1 MDSPF
6 ARASRSRSDL
16 TPTLRQTSPNLS
28 PRQQFEP
35 TYLVVGG
42 LLQAGSR
49 GKPIAGE
56 VVEGQTLEWLK
67 VERQYVGRYYM
78 EEREEG
84 IRATGEEVKRRSVD
98 EANGQRRGKR
108 REWLG
113 RTGARQ
119 HGLRKSQTST
129 SAKVL
134 TVIAPSFP
142 IGRCPPTKFNLATI
156 HIPSDLAQLTGTA
169 ATTIGHTH
177 ETFLLHHGPLYLSSD
192 HTIPFTQKALDLAFD
207 YFTLG
212 LSI

>member
-1 MDSPF
+1 M
-6 ARASRSRSDL
+6 
-16 TPTLRQTSPNLS
+16 
-28 PRQQFEP
+28 
-35 TYLVVGG
+35 VGG

-78 EEREEG
+78 EEGEEG

-98 EANGQRRGKR
+98 EANGQTRGKR

-177 ETFLLHHGPLYLSSD
+177 ETFLLHHGPLYPSSD
-192 HTIPFTQKALDLAFD
+192 HTIPFTQKTLDLAFD